1 MKDDKRLKR
10 KVRNS
15 YRISTLSLSLVLFLL
30 GSVGYLIGVAMKL
43 AHTLQEQV
51 TVMVELEPE
60 AAAEEVEALR
70 EMLHGEALV
79 RSVAF
84 SSREEKAS
92 DADFRAL
99 FEQEFEVVLEENPL
113 RDSFEL
119 QLTADSESGE
129 QVEALISLL
138 ESQKVVERVSY
149 PARMAE
155 RMHRTVGKIRFVLLL
170 FGGALLLVSLVLL
183 SNTIRLAI
191 FSKRYLIN
199 TMKLV
204 GATKWYIM
212 RPFLGES
219 VMQGVWAGL
228 VATLLFGGAAYGLT
242 EAIPEL
248 TTLTALEEAAV
259 IAATMVLSGIL
270 LSLLFTWVAVNRFV
284 NMKSSKIY
292 LY

>member
-219 VMQGVWAGL
+219 VMQGLWAGL